1 MAAAPLILPVLSGIG
16 AALGIGT
23 TVAGLVGGGGQQTPE
38 FLPPVENTTFDDEAA
53 NSNTRI
59 DELRRQAIS
68 RSRSLTNIQ
77 DNPIDDDSL
86 LSMLNKR

>member
-1 MAAAPLILPVLSGIG
+1 MAAASLILPVLSGIG

-23 TVAGLVGGGGQQTPE
+23 TVAGLVSGGRPQTPE
-38 FLPPVENTTFDDEAA
+38 FLPPEENTSFDDEAA

-86 LSMLNKR
+86 LNMLNRR